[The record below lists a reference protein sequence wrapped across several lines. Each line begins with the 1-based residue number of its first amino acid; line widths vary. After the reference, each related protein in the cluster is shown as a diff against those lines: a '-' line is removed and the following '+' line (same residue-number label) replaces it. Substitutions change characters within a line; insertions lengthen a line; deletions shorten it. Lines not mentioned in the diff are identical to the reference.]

1 MAICWYAAVIR
12 VTYVGLLG
20 MASEGGGKRGKYSI
34 VNSQSSM
41 KIMVKKRQ
49 LGMGPLAALLQ
60 GWRGEDALWCCPAGK
75 MRYMRS
81 CLPLLE
87 HICWFALA
95 LSSYMTDGTNNFRTV
110 LRKQC

>member
-60 GWRGEDALWCCPAGK
+60 GWRGEDALRCCPAGK
-75 MRYMRS
+75 MHYMRS